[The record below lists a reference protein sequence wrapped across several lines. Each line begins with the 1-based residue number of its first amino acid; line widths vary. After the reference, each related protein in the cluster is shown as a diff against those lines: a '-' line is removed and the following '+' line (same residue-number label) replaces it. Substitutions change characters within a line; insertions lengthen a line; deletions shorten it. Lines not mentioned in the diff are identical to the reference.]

1 MPSYRHYLPTSLLIL
16 AGAIIAPVTSISAQS
31 KPKADS
37 ITIAVASDYNR
48 VSGVHRFLLGENYRK
63 EWGTP
68 VKLRIVNLATEK
80 GGLVIEEKGGGMQ
93 TKSLRLKDK
102 TGQEWVLRSVQ
113 KYPERVL
120 PPQLRSG
127 LTKAIIQDQ
136 TSTANPFAS
145 LTVPV
150 LADALQIKHS
160 NPEIVYIGDDPVLG
174 KFRKDYKNAVYLFE
188 EREPL
193 ESDNTDNTKKVQKKL
208 REDNDVRVDQ
218 KLVLRARLLDHVLGD
233 WDRHDDQ
240 WRWDK
245 AKDKKET
252 VYTPIPRDRDQ
263 VYYKTSGVLPWI
275 VSHQW
280 LKAKFQPYSDNVRDV
295 GAWNFNGRN
304 FDRYFL
310 NELSEKDWKEQI
322 EYVQTHLTNEVVDKA
337 MHRMPPKVYAL
348 SGKKI
353 TKTLLAR
360 RDNLNKI
367 GMEYYRFLS
376 KTVDVPASEKDELI
390 EVKMRDSGR
399 VKLVVR
405 NIKKDNTV
413 GREVYERTFNPDVTD
428 EIRVYGFG
436 GGDKFEVTGNVK
448 SPIKVR
454 MIGATGSIDTFVVS
468 KEVDNKHKLYVYDRK
483 DETNVLPDR
492 SLARVRTGADTTVTY
507 FDRKNFKYDRPEPI
521 VFARYNNDYGVILSL
536 GYAYTKQGFR
546 NDPYEWR
553 QEVIANYAFGRKSFL
568 IRYNGD
574 FKNAIGNND
583 IIAHLTSRGPH
594 NISNFFGVGNETS
607 FNPDNNGIQLFR
619 NQYDHIYGDV
629 RLAHTYNKV
638 KLSAGVTGQFYY
650 ADATENVNRYLGIY
664 NLQNPQ
670 EQVFGT
676 KTYAGLITGAEIDTR
691 NNQLLTSKGVYWNTT
706 LRGLQELSHRNQRY
720 AQLQTEFSFFVN
732 PDRDSVFVIA
742 TRLGGGTTLGHAEY
756 FQQLKLGGSDNL
768 RGFRTWRFTGK
779 SMVYNNIEARLKVLD
794 FNSYL
799 FPGSLGIIGFN
810 DVGRVWTPGE
820 KSSQWHDGYGG
831 GIFLVPAEL
840 LLIQAT
846 IGHSKEGKFVYV
858 NLGYRF

>member
-37 ITIAVASDYNR
+37 ITIAVAPDYNR

-150 LADALQIKHS
+150 LAEALQIKHS

-322 EYVQTHLTNEVVDKA
+322 EYVQAHLTNEVVDKA

-436 GGDKFEVTGNVK
+436 GGDKFEVTGSVK

-454 MIGATGSIDTFVVS
+454 MIGATGSVDTFVVS